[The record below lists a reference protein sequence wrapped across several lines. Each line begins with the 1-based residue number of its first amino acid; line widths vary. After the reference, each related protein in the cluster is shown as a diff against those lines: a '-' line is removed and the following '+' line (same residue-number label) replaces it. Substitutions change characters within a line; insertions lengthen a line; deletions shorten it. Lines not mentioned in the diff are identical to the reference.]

1 MYDDDGRYRRW
12 DIAGSRSAAASRDGR
27 SITSSLR
34 GTMMANAWR
43 RDRWDSL
50 RLLTPNWQ
58 CRLPGYH
65 YDGEDPDGFM
75 TASQVADFISG
86 YAKAIAAPVMTGTT
100 VSSVRRDGGG
110 YAVKTDQGEWRSE
123 TVVIA
128 SGRSTC
134 LVCRRLQQR
143 CRRK

>member
-1 MYDDDGRYRRW
+1 MNTTTVVIG
-12 DIAGSRSAAASRDGR
+12 AGHCGLAVSHCLSQR
-27 SITSSLR
+27 SIDHVVLERSEVAS
-34 GTMMANAWR
+34 AWR

-58 CRLPGYH
+58 CRLPGYQ

-75 TASQVADFISG
+75 TAPQVADFIAE

-100 VSSVRRDGGG
+100 VSSVRRDGDG
-110 YAVKTDQGEWRSE
+110 YAVTTDQGEWRSA

-128 SGRSTC
+128 SGRSTS